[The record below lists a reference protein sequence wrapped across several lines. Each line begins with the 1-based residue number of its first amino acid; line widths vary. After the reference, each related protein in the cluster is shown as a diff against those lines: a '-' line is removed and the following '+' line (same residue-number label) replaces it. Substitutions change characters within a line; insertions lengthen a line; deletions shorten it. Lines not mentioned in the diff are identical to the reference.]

1 MIRVS
6 ASGICNI
13 SPFIKL
19 KDAEKVAQI
28 LNERGNEFGIVNKFR
43 LCAFMATIIHESGC
57 FRYTKELAS
66 GRAYEFRTDLGNTPI
81 DDGDGAK
88 YKGRGFIQI
97 TGRTN
102 YEKVQEALHVP
113 CVEHPELL
121 ENYPLCLVA
130 SLWWWKNNGC
140 NQLADRDNI
149 ELVTK
154 RVNGGYNGLS
164 ERKKYYDMA
173 KKYIL

>member
-1 MIRVS
+1 MVRIS
-6 ASGICNI
+6 ARGLCNI
-13 SPFIKL
+13 SPYIKA

-28 LNERGNEFGIVNKFR
+28 INERASKYGITTKFR
-43 LCAFMATIIHESGC
+43 LCAFIATIIHESGC

-97 TGRTN
+97 TGRAN
-102 YEKVQEALHVP
+102 YEKVQDALKVP
-113 CVEHPELL
+113 CVEQPELL
-121 ENYPLCLVA
+121 ESYPLCLVA
-130 SLWWWKNNGC
+130 SMWWWHAHGC

-149 ELVTK
+149 ELVTR
-154 RVNGGYNGLS
+154 RVNGGYNGLT
-164 ERKKYYDMA
+164 ERKKYYELA
-173 KKYIL
+173 KLYVI